1 VSIDYAEVERQ
12 FLATLQEDSGR
23 SLDEWMA
30 AIAAERL
37 THRNHIIDWLRR
49 QGFMFSKASWLER
62 IHNNGGR
69 PIYQG
74 AAGPQRR
81 AAPRQPRRA
90 VIPTPVAVEPPPLIE
105 PAPPEP
111 PAPAVPAAL
120 SLAALPA
127 VEQPGTAAALDALI
141 AKAKAFRPL
150 AAYVIGEIRKAVP
163 GTVATPHDG
172 FVVFGLGAA
181 AFAVLAISPK
191 ELRLGLAATTSP
203 GPPWEAAKLGL
214 RGAPATSHMI
224 VLTDARQ
231 VTPLLAAVARAA
243 AG

>member
-81 AAPRQPRRA
+81 AAPRRPRRVVVPA
-90 VIPTPVAVEPPPLIE
+90 PGDVAPPPPIE
-105 PAPPEP
+105 PAPPASAAP
-111 PAPAVPAAL
+111 ATLSPAP
-120 SLAALPA
+120 LPA

-203 GPPWEAAKLGL
+203 GPPGEAAKLGL